1 MRLMFIKVKRMAKNN
16 FTHTATIVG
25 VAYNRGR
32 KYKVNIRY
40 LNSYIVDE
48 CKTKYKRETGNII
61 GERFAIWRLD
71 LESIK
76 EIEVNNGN

>member
-1 MRLMFIKVKRMAKNN
+1 MAIKNN
-16 FTHTATIVG
+16 FTHTATIIG

-32 KYKVNIRY
+32 KYRVSIRY

-48 CKTKYKRETGNII
+48 HRTKYKRDSGSII
-61 GERFAIWRLD
+61 GERFAIWKLD

-76 EIEVNNGN
+76 EIEVKQ